1 MIKDVFNKIIMLV
14 KSECIYYRTQTS
26 QSKPWS
32 GTHKDNKKRGRPK
45 NTWRR
50 VLIFNLKEIGKT
62 LRDT

>member
-45 NTWRR
+45 NT
-50 VLIFNLKEIGKT
+50 
-62 LRDT
+62 